1 MDEGV
6 RIDKYL
12 WAIRVFKTRSIAA
25 EAIKKGRVM
34 IDGQPVKNS
43 RVVKVGMT
51 INVKFPPITRSFK
64 VLAISGKRMGAKL
77 VPDFMKEVTTDDQI
91 ELMELTRMSNAMGRR
106 KGLGRPTKK
115 ERRELDKLDEVDDW
129 DF

>member
-1 MDEGV
+1 MDDGV

-34 IDGQPVKNS
+34 ISGQPVKNS

-51 INVKFPPITRSFK
+51 IDVKFPPITRSFK

-91 ELMELTRMSNAMGRR
+91 ELMELTRMANAMGRR

>member
-1 MDEGV
+1 MEEGV

-12 WAIRVFKTRSIAA
+12 WAIRVFKTRSVAA

-34 IDGQPVKNS
+34 IDGLPVKNS

-51 INVKFPPITRSFK
+51 IDVRFPPIVRSFK
-64 VLAISGKRMGAKL
+64 VLEISGKRMGAKL
-77 VPDFMKEVTTDDQI
+77 VPDFMKEVTSDDQI
-91 ELMELTRMSNAMGRR
+91 ELLELSRMANALGRR

-115 ERRELDKLDEVDDW
+115 DRRDLDKLDEIDDW